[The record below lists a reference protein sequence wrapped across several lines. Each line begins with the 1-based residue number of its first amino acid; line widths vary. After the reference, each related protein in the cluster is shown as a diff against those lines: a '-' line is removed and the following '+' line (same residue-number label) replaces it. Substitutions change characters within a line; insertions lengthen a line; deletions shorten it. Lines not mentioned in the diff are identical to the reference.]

1 MKTIIISILV
11 AIALIGGAMWL
22 VKNNPADSLEPSVNN
37 VSVVDGKQIIEI
49 TAKGGYFPRV
59 TLAKANLPTIIKMAT
74 AGTFDC
80 SSSLVIPS
88 LGYRHNLASSGVTE
102 IEVPAQASGAKLQG
116 LCSMGMYNF
125 SVNFN

>member
-11 AIALIGGAMWL
+11 AIALIGGARWL

-49 TAKGGYFPRV
+49 TARGGYFPRV

-80 SSSLVIPS
+80 SSALVIPS
-88 LGYRHNLASSGVTE
+88 LGYRRNLASSGVTE